1 VTAARTVIA
10 YVGDLMDR
18 SRISAAV
25 PDCRFASVPDESL
38 DADVFIVDLTRFS
51 DVVAGLRATCP
62 ASRVIAYGPH
72 VDDALAAAAA
82 AEGADAVMARSRFF
96 RDINAAIATSTG
108 R

>member
-1 VTAARTVIA
+1 VTAALTVVA

-25 PDCRFASVPDESL
+25 PDCRFAAAVGERL
-38 DADVFIVDLTRFS
+38 DADVFIIDLTRFG
-51 DVVAGLRATCP
+51 DVVARLRATCP

-72 VDDALAAAAA
+72 VDDGLAAAAA
-82 AEGADAVMARSRFF
+82 ADGADTVMARSRFF
-96 RDINAAIATSTG
+96 RDVDAAIAASTG